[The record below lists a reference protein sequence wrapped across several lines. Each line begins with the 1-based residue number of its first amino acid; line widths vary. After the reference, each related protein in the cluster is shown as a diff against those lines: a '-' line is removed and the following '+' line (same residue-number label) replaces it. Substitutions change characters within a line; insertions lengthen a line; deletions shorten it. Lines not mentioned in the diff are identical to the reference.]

1 MIRISLILFAAFI
14 LFSPITAQE
23 RTPVVVEIFTSEG
36 CNTCPPADKY
46 LQKLAKEQPVDG
58 VEIIALQEHVDYWN
72 RHGWTDPFSSPQF
85 SNRQRYYS
93 VFFKL
98 SEVFTPQ
105 MIVDGTRQ
113 LSGKTGS
120 RPIAEAAKDAKGK
133 INLTVEK
140 ESGGILSVSVK
151 VSGLPKI
158 TAADKTVLL
167 LAVTENDL
175 VSKVSAG
182 ENKGSTFRHMA
193 VTRYLKNIGEVTGD
207 KMTLAADIPL
217 GKAWKRNDLGL
228 VAFVQE
234 IGSRRIIAAAKIR
247 LSI

>member
-1 MIRISLILFAAFI
+1 MSHFSLVLFAAFV
-14 LFSPITAQE
+14 LALPITAQE
-23 RTPVVVEIFTSEG
+23 RTPVVVELFTSEG

-46 LQKLAKEQPVDG
+46 LQKLAKEQPIEG
-58 VEIIALQEHVDYWN
+58 VEIIALQQHVDYWN

-105 MIVDGTRQ
+105 LIVDGTRQ

-120 RPIAEAAKDAKGK
+120 KPIAEAAKDAKGK
-133 INLTVEK
+133 IYLTIEK
-140 ESGGILSVSVK
+140 ESEGILSVRAK
-151 VSGLPKI
+151 VVNLPKI
-158 TAADKTVLL
+158 TASDKTVLL

-182 ENKGSTFRHMA
+182 ENKGSTFKHMA
-193 VTRYLKNIGEVTGD
+193 VTRYLKNIGEVTGGET
-207 KMTLAADIPL
+207 MLTAEITL
-217 GKAWKRNDLGL
+217 GKDWKRNDLSL

-234 IGSRRIIAAAKIR
+234 IGSRRIIAAAKAD
-247 LSI
+247 LKK